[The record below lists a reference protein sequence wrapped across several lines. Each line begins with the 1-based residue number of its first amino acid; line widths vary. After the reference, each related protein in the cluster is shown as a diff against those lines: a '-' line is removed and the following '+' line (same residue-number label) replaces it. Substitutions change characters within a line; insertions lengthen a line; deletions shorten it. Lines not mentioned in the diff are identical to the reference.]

1 MRTAVIISVICT
13 SFICAQP
20 TTPKFAA
27 AVARTAAGVSNT
39 VVLGIGDSTME
50 GVPLQETSS
59 WLANTQIT
67 GTVPNAAGL
76 SIYGIGAGGLDSRW
90 SPLASGWGITSN
102 AGLAYSGMFA
112 GPGADPMTFTP
123 VGTFDTYRI
132 YYTALSGLGGFTV
145 GATGGSPVTV
155 NSNVGTGSIAS
166 VVVTAPAGTN
176 TVTFSTITGGGAII
190 VAVLPTLSATP
201 KITIG
206 NLGDASSSASQWAAG
221 GLIKSIAAIL
231 AATPDLCILDLG
243 INDTE
248 DVLIFVGYMQAIIN
262 ACEVSGDVVLKTF
275 WPSDPSTVSAAQEA
289 LYYPAL
295 LALAE
300 TNNLPVLDIY
310 GSFGGVYQPSMSYD
324 TRHPNLFGYEN
335 ETSKASPFLTALA
348 QPVYMATVP
357 NVVGL
362 TQSSATSAIIS
373 AGLILGTVTTA
384 PSSTIAAGLVI
395 SETPSAGTSVS
406 VGSAVSLV
414 VSTGPASPP
423 PSSVTF
429 SCPSL
434 SETFTTPGT
443 FSIPIECTLTKN

>member
-1 MRTAVIISVICT
+1 MKLFLYFLLSLSAFS
-13 SFICAQP
+13 QP
-20 TTPKFAA
+20 TPRFAA
-27 AVARTAAGVSNT
+27 AVARTAAGISNT
-39 VVLGIGDSTME
+39 VVLGAGDSTME
-50 GVPLQETSS
+50 AVPLQETSS

-102 AGLAYSGMFA
+102 AGFAYSGMFA
-112 GPGADPMTFTP
+112 GPGADPMTFIP
-123 VGTFDTYRI
+123 VGPFDTYRI

-145 GATGGSPVTV
+145 GATGGAPVTV

-176 TVTFSTITGGGAII
+176 TVTFSNITGGGAII
-190 VAVLPTLSATP
+190 VAVLPTLSTTP
-201 KITIG
+201 KISIG

-221 GLIKSIAAIL
+221 GPIKSIAAIL
-231 AATPDLCILDLG
+231 AAAPDFCILDLG

-248 DVLIFVGYMQAIIN
+248 DVPTFIGYMQAIIN

-275 WPSDPSTVSAAQEA
+275 WPSDPSTVSASQEA

-295 LALAE
+295 LALAA

-310 GSFGGVYQPSMSYD
+310 KSLGEVYQPTMSYD
-324 TRHPNLFGYEN
+324 TRHPNAAGYAY
-335 ETSKASPFLTALA
+335 ETSLASPFFTALA
-348 QPVYMATVP
+348 QPVSMAAVP

-362 TQSSATSAIIS
+362 TQGAATYGVTS
-373 AGLILGTVTTA
+373 AGLALGTVTTTS
-384 PSSTIAAGLVI
+384 SSTIAAGLVI
-395 SETPSAGTSVS
+395 SEAPSAGTSVS
-406 VGSAVSLV
+406 VGSTVALV

-429 SCPSL
+429 SCPSF